1 MIAHLAGEVA
11 ALLDESLV
19 LDVNGVGYLVF
30 CPTSVVAGLSV
41 GEPAKLWI
49 LTHVRE
55 DHIHLYGF
63 RDLVER
69 EWFTALQ
76 SVQGVGAKV
85 ALALLSVMR
94 PDELGAS
101 VAAQDKTLLT
111 RAPGVGPRLA
121 QRIVAELKDRAPTAL
136 TISSAAPTK
145 ADGPA
150 PEGGNASDAVS
161 ALVNL
166 GYRQPEALAAVQSA
180 LRADGNADVSA
191 LIRAG
196 LRELAR

>member
-1 MIAHLAGEVA
+1 MIAHLAGEVS
-11 ALLDESLV
+11 ALLDEALV

-136 TISSAAPTK
+136 TISTAPPT
-145 ADGPA
+145 AGA
-150 PEGGNASDAVS
+150 PVAGGGNASDAVS

-166 GYRQPEALAAVQSA
+166 GYRQPEALQAVQKA
-180 LRADGNADVSA
+180 LRADADADVSA

-196 LRELAR
+196 LGELAR